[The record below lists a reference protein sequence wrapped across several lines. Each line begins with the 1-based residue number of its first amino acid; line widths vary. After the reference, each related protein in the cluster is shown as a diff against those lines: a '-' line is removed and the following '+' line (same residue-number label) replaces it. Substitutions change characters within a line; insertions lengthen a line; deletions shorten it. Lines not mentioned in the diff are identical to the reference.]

1 MRVWLYSRLSRDED
15 AELNSLTNQ
24 QKILLE
30 YAENNGYDIVGE
42 SADDNI
48 SGMHFNRVGINEIY
62 NAVENKKIDAVIVK
76 DLSRL
81 GRHRTQTALFID
93 YLRENDVRVLSVTE
107 NIDTSNE
114 DDDLMVGFKGV
125 FNDMYARDIS
135 KKIRAG
141 YKQKQKAGIILI
153 PPMGYYKDK
162 NTGEVVVLDEAAEIV
177 RRIYRMF
184 LDGYG
189 MKNIA
194 HILNSEGIKSAG
206 YYQNQTIGKKHGYN
220 KPEIAHRYLWNSSGI
235 KRILTNEFYI
245 GTLVCHKSYTSK
257 INHIRK
263 EVPEEER
270 FVHENFVPAIISKET
285 FDKVQKLI
293 ENKKRNNV
301 RASSGNP
308 YHRYTGLLKC
318 ADCGSVFVCK
328 IRKKN
333 SPDRYYEYICNG
345 YHRYGKEHCTSHM
358 IRESDLDKIDLDK
371 IIYDELQNIREIAQ
385 ENCRRIDAD
394 FRRWKD
400 NRGTT
405 QRRISELKLKLEQRQ
420 QDQQDILLERIRDK
434 SRAFVYTQMLEAC
447 ESDIKKITKEIEN
460 LKDIETT
467 VNARKKEIK
476 SSIEALEQIAKD
488 GTISDSDLRLLVEK
502 IEIAEKDGKLDITVI
517 LNGNFRHHID
527 LYKDGKL
534 NERYMQSWY
543 QAS

>member
-15 AELNSLTNQ
+15 SELNSLTNQ

-30 YAENNGYDIVGE
+30 YAENKGYDIIGE

-48 SGMHFNRVGINEIY
+48 SGMHFNREGINKIY
-62 NAVENKKIDAVIVK
+62 NAVENKMIDAVIVK

-114 DDDLMVGFKGV
+114 DDDLMVSFKGV

-141 YKQKQKAGIILI
+141 YKQKQKTGIILI

-177 RRIYRMF
+177 KRIYRMF

-220 KPEIAHRYLWNSSGI
+220 KPEIANRYLWNASGI

-270 FVHENFVPAIISKET
+270 FVHENFVPAIISRET

-293 ENKKRNNV
+293 ENKKRTNV

-333 SPDRYYEYICNG
+333 SPDKYYEYICNG

-358 IRESDLDKIDLDK
+358 IRESDLDKI
-371 IIYDELQNIREIAQ
+371 IYDELENIREIAQ
-385 ENCRRIDAD
+385 ENCKRIDAD

-400 NRGTT
+400 SKGTT
-405 QRRISELKLKLEQRQ
+405 ERRISELKAKLEQRQ

-434 SRAFVYTQMLEAC
+434 SRAFVYTQMLENC
-447 ESDIKKITKEIEN
+447 ESDIKRITKEIIN
-460 LKDIETT
+460 LKNIEST

-502 IEIAEKDGKLDITVI
+502 IEISEKDGKLNITVI
-517 LNGNFRHHID
+517 LNGNFRQHID

-534 NERYMQSWY
+534 NERYMESWY